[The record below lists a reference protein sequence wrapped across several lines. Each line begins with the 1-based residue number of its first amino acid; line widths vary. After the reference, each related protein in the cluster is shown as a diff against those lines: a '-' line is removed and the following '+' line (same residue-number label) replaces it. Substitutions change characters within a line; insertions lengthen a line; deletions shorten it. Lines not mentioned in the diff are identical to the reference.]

1 MSFKKSVL
9 LRDKSV
15 VVFISY
21 MDKPILIIFAGLI
34 GTGKSTL
41 SKTLSKK
48 LDIPIISSDIVR
60 KELSGISPTEHKY
73 EDFEKGIY
81 SKEFTDKTYKEIFKK
96 AEEFL
101 MKGSSVI
108 IDASFKKKSQRK
120 MILDLAVEM
129 GIRYFII
136 ETICKDE
143 EIKKRL
149 NYRLK
154 SKRATSDG
162 RLEIYDKQKKDF
174 DVINEIDR
182 DSHIIIDTTKPI
194 DVCIEKILERL
205 IHD

>member
-1 MSFKKSVL
+1 VL

>member
-1 MSFKKSVL
+1 MVKKDFIMKPVL
-9 LRDKSV
+9 V
-15 VVFISY
+15 
-21 MDKPILIIFAGLI
+21 IFAGLI

-41 SKTLSKK
+41 SKILSKK

-60 KELSGISPTEHKY
+60 KELSGISLTEHRY

-81 SKEFTDKTYKEIFKK
+81 SKEWTDKTYKEIFKK

-108 IDASFKKKSQRK
+108 IDGSFKKKSHRK
-120 MILDLAVEM
+120 LILDLAVEM
-129 GIRYFII
+129 GIRFFII

-149 NYRLK
+149 TNRLK
-154 SKRATSDG
+154 NEKTDSDG

-174 DVINEIDR
+174 DVIDAPEFVSRDR
-182 DSHIIIDTTKPI
+182 DSHIIVDTTEPV

>member
-1 MSFKKSVL
+1 MN
-9 LRDKSV
+9 
-15 VVFISY
+15 
-21 MDKPILIIFAGLI
+21 KPTLIIFAGLI

-41 SKTLSKK
+41 SKILSKK

-60 KELSGISPTEHKY
+60 KALSGISPIEHRY
-73 EDFEKGIY
+73 EEFEKGIY
-81 SKEFTDKTYKEIFKK
+81 SKERTDKTYKEIFKK

-108 IDASFKKKSQRK
+108 IDGSFKKKNQRK
-120 MILDLAVEM
+120 LILDLAVEM
-129 GIRYFII
+129 GIRFFII

-154 SKRATSDG
+154 SKKSASDG

-174 DVINEIDR
+174 EVIDDPELVSGDR
-182 DSHIIIDTTKPI
+182 DSHIIVDTTEPVN
-194 DVCIEKILERL
+194 VCIEKILERL

>member
-1 MSFKKSVL
+1 MVKK
-9 LRDKSV
+9 D
-15 VVFISY
+15 FI
-21 MDKPILIIFAGLI
+21 MKPILIIFAGLI

-41 SKTLSKK
+41 SKILSKK

-60 KELSGISPTEHKY
+60 KELSGISPIEHRY

-81 SKEFTDKTYKEIFKK
+81 SKEWTDKTYKEIFKK

-108 IDASFKKKSQRK
+108 IDGSFKKKNQRK
-120 MILDLAVEM
+120 LILDLAVEM
-129 GIRYFII
+129 GIRFFII

-143 EIKKRL
+143 EIRKRL
-149 NYRLK
+149 TKRLK
-154 SKRATSDG
+154 NEKQASDG

-174 DVINEIDR
+174 DVIDAPEFVSRDR
-182 DSHIIIDTTKPI
+182 DSHIIVDTTEPV

>member
-1 MSFKKSVL
+1 MK
-9 LRDKSV
+9 
-15 VVFISY
+15 
-21 MDKPILIIFAGLI
+21 DKPILIIFAGLI

-41 SKTLSKK
+41 SEILSKK

-73 EDFEKGIY
+73 KDFEKGIY
-81 SKEFTDKTYKEIFKK
+81 SKEWTDKTYKEIFKK

-101 MKGSSVI
+101 MKDSSVI

-120 MILDLAVEM
+120 LILDLAVEM
-129 GIRYFII
+129 GIRYFTI

-149 NYRLK
+149 TNRLK
-154 SKRATSDG
+154 NEKTIPFKGITGQASDG
-162 RLEIYDKQKKDF
+162 RLEIYDKQKIDF
-174 DVINEIDR
+174 DVMDDPELVSGDR
-182 DSHIIIDTTKPI
+182 DSHIIVDTTEPV

>member
-1 MSFKKSVL
+1 ML

>member
-1 MSFKKSVL
+1 MN
-9 LRDKSV
+9 
-15 VVFISY
+15 
-21 MDKPILIIFAGLI
+21 KPVLIIFAGLI

-41 SKTLSKK
+41 SEILSKK

-60 KELSGISPTEHKY
+60 KELSGISPIEHRY

-81 SKEFTDKTYKEIFKK
+81 SKEWTDKTYKEIFKK

-108 IDASFKKKSQRK
+108 IDGSFKKKNQRK
-120 MILDLAVEM
+120 LILDLAVEM
-129 GIRYFII
+129 RIRFFII

-149 NYRLK
+149 TNRLIDEK
-154 SKRATSDG
+154 SIPFKDITGQASDG

-174 DVINEIDR
+174 EVIDAPELVSEDR
-182 DSHIIIDTTKPI
+182 DSHIIVDTTEPV

>member
-1 MSFKKSVL
+1 MK
-9 LRDKSV
+9 
-15 VVFISY
+15 
-21 MDKPILIIFAGLI
+21 DKPILIAFAGLI

-41 SKTLSKK
+41 SGLLSKK

-60 KELSGISPTEHKY
+60 KELSGISPAEHKY

-81 SKEFTDKTYKEIFKK
+81 SKEWTDKTYTEIIKR
-96 AEEFL
+96 AYNIL

-108 IDASFKKKSQRK
+108 IDASLKKKSQRK
-120 MILDLAVEM
+120 LILGLAVEM
-129 GIRYFII
+129 GIRFFII

-162 RLEIYDKQKKDF
+162 RLEIYDKQKIDF
-174 DVINEIDR
+174 DVIDDPELVSGDR
-182 DSHIIIDTTKPI
+182 DSHIIVDTTEPV

>member
-1 MSFKKSVL
+1 
-9 LRDKSV
+9 
-15 VVFISY
+15 

>member
-1 MSFKKSVL
+1 MRLSVSAVYNFL
-9 LRDKSV
+9 
-15 VVFISY
+15 Y
-21 MDKPILIIFAGLI
+21 MNKPILIIFAGLI

-41 SKTLSKK
+41 SKILSKK

-60 KELSGISPTEHKY
+60 KELSGISLIEHRY

-81 SKEFTDKTYKEIFKK
+81 SKEWTDRTYKEILKK

-108 IDASFKKKSQRK
+108 IDGSFKKKNQRK
-120 MILDLAVEM
+120 LILDLAVEM
-129 GIRYFII
+129 RIRFFII

-154 SKRATSDG
+154 SKKSASDG
-162 RLEIYDKQKKDF
+162 RLEIYDKQKIDF
-174 DVINEIDR
+174 DVIDDPELVSGDR
-182 DSHIIIDTTKPI
+182 DSHIIVDTTEPV
-194 DVCIEKILERL
+194 DVCIEKILERS